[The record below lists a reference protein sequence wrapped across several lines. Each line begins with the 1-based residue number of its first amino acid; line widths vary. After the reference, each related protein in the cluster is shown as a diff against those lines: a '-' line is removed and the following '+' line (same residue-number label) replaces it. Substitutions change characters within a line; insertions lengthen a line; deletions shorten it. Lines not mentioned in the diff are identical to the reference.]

1 MSSDR
6 YLHQPEPEQPRDV
19 APPAP
24 CHGTWWC
31 QATEHVEGCFA
42 TDPSAAERRRVYAS
56 RRTTSLNEIAEAA
69 MRIAPDAF
77 LPLTQAAYKLRYA
90 IAERALQ
97 LVEAWVA
104 EGEEDQ

>member
-1 MSSDR
+1 MDSGARMSIDGMYR
-6 YLHQPEPEQPRDV
+6 WLLWRR
-19 APPAP
+19 
-24 CHGTWWC
+24 GTWWC

-56 RRTTSLNEIAEAA
+56 RRTTSLNEITIAA

-77 LPLTQAAYKLRYA
+77 LPLNLRYA

>member
-1 MSSDR
+1 MSADETMGR
-6 YLHQPEPEQPRDV
+6 RDV

-56 RRTTSLNEIAEAA
+56 RRTTSLNEITIAA

-77 LPLTQAAYKLRYA
+77 LPLNLRYA

>member
-1 MSSDR
+1 MSD
-6 YLHQPEPEQPRDV
+6 PEVTRDV

-56 RRTTSLNEIAEAA
+56 RRTTSLNEITFAAEWGEA
-69 MRIAPDAF
+69 DAF
-77 LPLTQAAYKLRYA
+77 LPLNLRYA